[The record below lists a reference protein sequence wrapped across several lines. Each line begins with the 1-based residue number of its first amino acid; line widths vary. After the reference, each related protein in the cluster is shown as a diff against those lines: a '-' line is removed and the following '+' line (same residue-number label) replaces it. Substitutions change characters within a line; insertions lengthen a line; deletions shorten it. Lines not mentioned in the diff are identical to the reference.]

1 MSLLAILEDKKF
13 PSEIGKKMI
22 FFLEKMKKI
31 KNKKLGSLKKEPFE
45 NNCIQMDSILE
56 LSVSFKLIRFQK
68 VKMDET
74 CTNES
79 ELFNQTLKT
88 TDLQKF
94 YFDGVAVSIFGILGL
109 FGNFCDHHHQ

>member
-1 MSLLAILEDKKF
+1 
-13 PSEIGKKMI
+13 
-22 FFLEKMKKI
+22 MKKI